1 MKSKHIK
8 KRNEKLILELT
19 FLYVDLEY
27 HEDLYKDI
35 QQEFKDSFY
44 EEANKMNLG
53 LKREQPL
60 VKEEDGCTDIGTAAT
75 ETSETSETSETQTTQ
90 SAQRGSDEFSKLYRK
105 IVPLTHPDL
114 HDKNDS
120 EAIKKKKLDM
130 FIKATKAVKDKS
142 WYTLCKIALDLGIE
156 LPEPT
161 TQQINWLEEEIA
173 NIKKRI
179 QFITTTYAW
188 LWYHTP
194 HNQQNIMHDYFRV
207 VKIAK

>member
-1 MKSKHIK
+1 MKAKHIK

-19 FLYVDLEY
+19 FLHADLEY

-35 QQEFKDSFY
+35 QEEFKDSFY

-53 LKREQPL
+53 LKREEPL
-60 VKEEDGCTDIGTAAT
+60 IKEENNETTDISKVTT
-75 ETSETSETSETQTTQ
+75 NPSVTHSTQTTQ
-90 SAQRGSDEFSKLYRK
+90 VGGDEFSKLYRK

-130 FIKATKAVKDKS
+130 FINATKAVKEKS
-142 WYTLCKIALDLGIE
+142 WYILCKIALDLGIE

-161 TQQINWLEEEIA
+161 SEQTRWLEEEIT

-194 HNQQNIMHDYFRV
+194 QNQQNVMHDYFRV
-207 VKIAK
+207 VKIIK

>member
-1 MKSKHIK
+1 MKTKHIK

-19 FLYVDLEY
+19 FLHADLEY

-35 QQEFKDSFY
+35 QEEFKDSFY

-53 LKREQPL
+53 LKREEPL
-60 VKEEDGCTDIGTAAT
+60 IKEESNGITTISTLAT
-75 ETSETSETSETQTTQ
+75 EPSVTHSTQQ
-90 SAQRGSDEFSKLYRK
+90 AQGGSDEFSKLYRR

-130 FIKATKAVKDKS
+130 FINATKAVKDKS
-142 WYTLCKIALDLGIE
+142 WYILCKIALDLGIE

-161 TQQINWLEEEIA
+161 ESQTRWLEEEITS
-173 NIKKRI
+173 IKERI
-179 QFITTTYAW
+179 KFITTTYAW

-194 HNQQNIMHDYFRV
+194 QNQQNVMHNYFRAV
-207 VKIAK
+207 NIIK

>member
-1 MKSKHIK
+1 MKAKHIK

-19 FLYVDLEY
+19 FLHADLEY

-35 QQEFKDSFY
+35 QEEFKDSFY
-44 EEANKMNLG
+44 EEANKMNLE
-53 LKREQPL
+53 LKREEPL
-60 VKEEDGCTDIGTAAT
+60 IKEENNGTTTISTLAT
-75 ETSETSETSETQTTQ
+75 ESSVTHPTQQ
-90 SAQRGSDEFSKLYRK
+90 AQGGNDEFSKLYRK

-130 FIKATKAVKDKS
+130 FINATKAVKEKS
-142 WYTLCKIALDLGIE
+142 WYILCKIALDLGIE

-161 TQQINWLEEEIA
+161 SEQTRWLEEEIT

-194 HNQQNIMHDYFRV
+194 QNQQNIMHDYFRV
-207 VKIAK
+207 VKIIK

>member
-1 MKSKHIK
+1 MKTKHIK

-19 FLYVDLEY
+19 FLHADLEY

-35 QQEFKDSFY
+35 QEEFKDSFY

-53 LKREQPL
+53 LKREEPL
-60 VKEEDGCTDIGTAAT
+60 IKEENNGITTISTLTT
-75 ETSETSETSETQTTQ
+75 ESSVTHPTQQ
-90 SAQRGSDEFSKLYRK
+90 VQGGNDEFSKLYRK

-130 FIKATKAVKDKS
+130 FINATKAVKDKS
-142 WYTLCKIALDLGIE
+142 WYILCKIALDLGIE

-161 TQQINWLEEEIA
+161 EIQTRWLEEEIT
-173 NIKKRI
+173 NIKERI
-179 QFITTTYAW
+179 KFITTTYAW

-194 HNQQNIMHDYFRV
+194 QNQQNVMHNYFKAV
-207 VKIAK
+207 NIIK

>member
-1 MKSKHIK
+1 MKAKHIK

-19 FLYVDLEY
+19 FLHADLEY
-27 HEDLYKDI
+27 HEDLFIDI
-35 QQEFKDSFY
+35 QEEFKDSFY

-53 LKREQPL
+53 LTREKPL
-60 VKEEDGCTDIGTAAT
+60 IKEE
-75 ETSETSETSETQTTQ
+75 EVNQTTAISSFSTEPSITHNDNLTQ
-90 SAQRGSDEFSKLYRK
+90 GSGDEFSKLYRK

-130 FIKATKAVKDKS
+130 FINATKAVKDKS
-142 WYTLCKIALDLGIE
+142 WYNLCKIALDLGIE

-161 TQQINWLEEEIA
+161 TEQTRWLEEEIA
-173 NIKKRI
+173 SIKERI
-179 QFITTTYAW
+179 KFITTTYAW

-194 HNQQNIMHDYFRV
+194 QNQQDIMHNYFKT
-207 VKIAK
+207 VKIIQ

>member
-1 MKSKHIK
+1 MKAKHIK

-19 FLYVDLEY
+19 FLHADLEY

-35 QQEFKDSFY
+35 QEEFKDSFY

-53 LKREQPL
+53 VKREEPL
-60 VKEEDGCTDIGTAAT
+60 IKEENNGTTTISTSTT
-75 ETSETSETSETQTTQ
+75 EPSVTHNTQQ
-90 SAQRGSDEFSKLYRK
+90 AQGGEEEISKLYRK

-142 WYTLCKIALDLGIE
+142 WYILCKIALDLGIE

-161 TQQINWLEEEIA
+161 EIQTRWLNEEIA
-173 NIKKRI
+173 SIKERI
-179 QFITTTYAW
+179 KFITTTYAW

-194 HNQQNIMHDYFRV
+194 QNQQNIMHDYFKA
-207 VKIAK
+207 VKIIL

>member
-1 MKSKHIK
+1 MKTKHIK

-19 FLYVDLEY
+19 FLNTDLEY

-35 QQEFKDSFY
+35 QEEFKDSFY

-53 LKREQPL
+53 LTREKPL
-60 VKEEDGCTDIGTAAT
+60 IKEE
-75 ETSETSETSETQTTQ
+75 EVNQTTAISTLVTEPSITHNADVTQ
-90 SAQRGSDEFSKLYRK
+90 GIGDEFSKLYRK

-114 HDKNDS
+114 HDKSDS

-130 FIKATKAVKDKS
+130 FINATKAVKEKS
-142 WYTLCKIALDLGIE
+142 WYNLCKIALDLGIE

-161 TQQINWLEEEIA
+161 IEQTRWLEKEITS
-173 NIKKRI
+173 IKERI
-179 QFITTTYAW
+179 NFITTTYAW

-194 HNQQNIMHDYFRV
+194 QNQQNIMHNYFKA
-207 VKIAK
+207 VKIIQ

>member
-35 QQEFKDSFY
+35 QEEFKDSFY

-60 VKEEDGCTDIGTAAT
+60 IKEENGCTAIGTVTT
-75 ETSETSETSETQTTQ
+75 EPSVTQTTQ
-90 SAQRGSDEFSKLYRK
+90 VVQGGSDEFSKLYRK

-161 TQQINWLEEEIA
+161 TQQTNWLEEEIA

-188 LWYHTP
+188 LWYHTS

-207 VKIAK
+207 VKIIK

>member
-1 MKSKHIK
+1 MKAKHIK

-19 FLYVDLEY
+19 FLHADLEY

-35 QQEFKDSFY
+35 QEEFKDSFY

-53 LKREQPL
+53 LTREKPL
-60 VKEEDGCTDIGTAAT
+60 IKEE
-75 ETSETSETSETQTTQ
+75 ELNQTTAISTFITNESVTHITQ
-90 SAQRGSDEFSKLYRK
+90 PAQGGNDEFSKLYRK

-114 HDKNDS
+114 HDKSDS

-130 FIKATKAVKDKS
+130 FINATKAIKEKS
-142 WYTLCKIALDLGIE
+142 WYNLCKIALNLGIE

-161 TQQINWLEEEIA
+161 TEQTRWLEQEITS
-173 NIKKRI
+173 IKERI
-179 QFITTTYAW
+179 NFITTTYAW

-194 HNQQNIMHDYFRV
+194 QNQQNIMHNYFKA
-207 VKIAK
+207 VKIIQ